1 MPVTASG
8 VQGGYC
14 LWTSGK
20 ELLQTLS
27 LPGLQEVAAKS
38 TLDALAQMAKA
49 VTKAESTGSLLPRT
63 PAAAS

>member
-1 MPVTASG
+1 MPVTVSG

-27 LPGLQEVAAKS
+27 LPGLQDVAAKS
-38 TLDALAQMAKA
+38 TIDALAQMAKI
-49 VTKAESTGSLLPRT
+49 VTRSQTTTALAPKTSTS
-63 PAAAS
+63 S